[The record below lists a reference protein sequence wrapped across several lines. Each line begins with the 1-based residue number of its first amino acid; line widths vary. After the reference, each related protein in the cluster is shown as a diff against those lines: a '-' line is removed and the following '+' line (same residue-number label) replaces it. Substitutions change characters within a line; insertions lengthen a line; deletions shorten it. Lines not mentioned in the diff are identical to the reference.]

1 MRLVLPKRANL
12 TSVRSEKHHFDWSHS
27 RLADVSP
34 SPCSGGAWSE
44 SGHGPGAAAVMRA
57 SVAGCRMTL
66 GTLLNGLLVSVL
78 AALLWKYSKLS
89 EHAALLEE
97 ELHMTRQSQELS
109 QARIDYH
116 VALENLQQHGTQM
129 VCTGKMHTDR
139 VCRFDYLCYCS
150 DAEEFVFFHSNS
162 SVMLPNLGS
171 RRFQPALLDL
181 SSVEDHN
188 TQYFNFLE
196 LPVAALK
203 FMPKPVF
210 VPDVTLILN
219 RFNPDNLM
227 HVFHD
232 DLLPAYYTM
241 KQYSDLDDEARLVFM
256 EGWSEGAHFDLYR
269 LLSSKQPLLKEQL
282 KNFGKLM
289 CFTKSYVGLSKMTT
303 WYQYGFVQPQGPKA
317 NILVSGNEI
326 RQFAKALMDKMNISR
341 PENTDAS
348 AEDEKD
354 KREDYIVVFSRST
367 TRLILNEAELIMA
380 LAQEFQMRVVTV
392 SLEDQSFSSIVQVI
406 SGAFMLVSM
415 HGAQLISSLF
425 LPRGSVVVELFPF
438 AVNPEQYTPYKTLA
452 SLPGMDLHYVSWRN
466 NIEENTVTHPDRPW
480 EQGGISHLEK
490 AEQERILT
498 SKDVPRHLCCR
509 NPEWLF
515 RIYQDTLVDIPSF
528 LDTLKEGMKAKPMLK
543 KSKTATLVH
552 PGRVREPQCQTS
564 VQTSNEAK
572 LSVSWQ
578 IPWNLKFLKVREVKY
593 EVWIQEQG
601 ENTYMPYILPQQNY
615 TFSENIKPFTTYLV
629 WVRCIFN
636 KNLLGPF
643 ADVLMCR
650 T

>member
-1 MRLVLPKRANL
+1 
-12 TSVRSEKHHFDWSHS
+12 
-27 RLADVSP
+27 
-34 SPCSGGAWSE
+34 
-44 SGHGPGAAAVMRA
+44 MRA
-57 SVAGCRMTL
+57 SVAGCRMSV
-66 GTLLNGLLVSVL
+66 GALLNGLLVSVL

-97 ELHMTRQSQELS
+97 ELHMTQQTQEVS

-116 VALENLQQHGTQM
+116 VALQALQEHGTRM

-139 VCRFDYLCYCS
+139 ICRFDYLCYCS
-150 DAEEFVFFHSNS
+150 EADEFVFLHSNS
-162 SVMLPNLGS
+162 SVMVPNLGS

-196 LPVAALK
+196 LPTAALK

-241 KQYSDLDDEARLVFM
+241 KQYLDLDDEARLVFM
-256 EGWSEGAHFDLYR
+256 EGWSEGPHFDLYR
-269 LLSSKQPLLKEQL
+269 LLSNKQPLLKEQL

-326 RQFAKALMDKMNISR
+326 RQFASALMEKMNISR
-341 PENTDAS
+341 QDRAHKDGS
-348 AEDEKD
+348 AEEEKETEKEDE
-354 KREDYIVVFSRST
+354 YIVVFSRST

-380 LAQEFQMRVVTV
+380 LVQEFQIKVVTV
-392 SLEDQSFSSIVQVI
+392 SLEEQSFPSIIQVI
-406 SGAFMLVSM
+406 SGASMLVSM
-415 HGAQLISSLF
+415 HGAQLVTALF
-425 LPRGSVVVELFPF
+425 LPRGAVVVELFPF
-438 AVNPEQYTPYKTLA
+438 GVNPEQYTPYKTLA
-452 SLPGMDLHYVSWRN
+452 SLPGMDVHYLSWRN
-466 NIEENTVTHPDRPW
+466 TEEENTVTHPHRPW
-480 EQGGISHLEK
+480 EQGGIAHLEK
-490 AEQERILT
+490 EEQERILA

-515 RIYQDTLVDIPSF
+515 RIYQDTKVDIPSF
-528 LDTLKEGMKAKPMLK
+528 LEVLREGMKSKPNFK
-543 KSKTATLVH
+543 KTKAASVVH
-552 PGRVREPQCQTS
+552 PGRVREAQCQTS
-564 VQTSNEAK
+564 VQTTNEAK
-572 LSVSWQ
+572 LTVSWL
-578 IPWNLKFLKVREVKY
+578 IPWNLKYLKVREVKY

-601 ENTYMPYILPQQNY
+601 ENTYMPYILSQQNY

-636 KNLLGPF
+636 KSLLGPF

>member
-1 MRLVLPKRANL
+1 
-12 TSVRSEKHHFDWSHS
+12 
-27 RLADVSP
+27 
-34 SPCSGGAWSE
+34 
-44 SGHGPGAAAVMRA
+44 MRA
-57 SVAGCRMTL
+57 WAAAGCRMSV

-78 AALLWKYSKLS
+78 AALLWKFSKLS

-97 ELHMTRQSQELS
+97 ELQLTRQSQELS
-109 QARIDYH
+109 QAHIDYH
-116 VALENLQQHGTQM
+116 AALQALQEHGTRM
-129 VCTGKMHTDR
+129 VCSGKMHTDR

-150 DAEEFVFFHSNS
+150 EAEEFVFFHSNS

-196 LPVAALK
+196 LPAATLR
-203 FMPKPVF
+203 FLPKPVF
-210 VPDVTLILN
+210 VPDVALILN

-232 DLLPAYYTM
+232 DLLPAFYTM
-241 KQYSDLDDEARLVFM
+241 KQYLDLEQDARLVFM
-256 EGWSEGAHFDLYR
+256 EGWDEGPHFDLYR
-269 LLSSKQPLLKEQL
+269 LLSDKQPLLKEQL
-282 KNFGKLM
+282 RNFGKLM

-326 RQFAKALMDKMNISR
+326 RHFAKVLMEKMNLTR
-341 PENTDAS
+341 VGGGEEEEEEYA
-348 AEDEKD
+348 
-354 KREDYIVVFSRST
+354 VVFSRST
-367 TRLILNEAELIMA
+367 TRLILNQAELVMA
-380 LAQEFQMRVVTV
+380 LARELQLRVVTV
-392 SLEDQSFSSIVQVI
+392 SLEEQSFASIVRAI
-406 SGAFMLVSM
+406 SGASVLVSV
-415 HGAQLISSLF
+415 HGAQLITSLF
-425 LPRGSVVVELFPF
+425 LPPGAVVVELFPF
-438 AVNPEQYTPYKTLA
+438 AVNPEQYTPYRTLA
-452 SLPGMDLHYVSWRN
+452 SLPGMDLHYIPWRN
-466 NIEENTVTHPDRPW
+466 TEEGNTVTHPDRPW
-480 EQGGISHLEK
+480 EQGGIAHLEK
-490 AEQERILT
+490 EEQERIVA

-515 RIYQDTLVDIPSF
+515 RIYQDTVVDVASF
-528 LDTLKEGMKAKPMLK
+528 LQVLREGLKAKPVLK
-543 KSKTATLVH
+543 KSKLSGTLH
-552 PGRVREPQCQTS
+552 PGRVRDPQCQTS
-564 VQTSNEAK
+564 VQTSSEAK
-572 LSVSWQ
+572 LTVSWQ
-578 IPWNLKFLKVREVKY
+578 IPWNLKYLKVREVKY

-615 TFSENIKPFTTYLV
+615 TFSDNIKPFTTYLV

-643 ADVLMCR
+643 ADVLTCR

>member
-1 MRLVLPKRANL
+1 
-12 TSVRSEKHHFDWSHS
+12 
-27 RLADVSP
+27 
-34 SPCSGGAWSE
+34 
-44 SGHGPGAAAVMRA
+44 MRA
-57 SVAGCRMTL
+57 SVAGCKMSI
-66 GTLLNGLLVSVL
+66 GALLNGLLVSVV

-97 ELHMTRQSQELS
+97 ELHMTQQSQEVS
-109 QARIDYH
+109 QAHIDYH
-116 VALENLQQHGTQM
+116 VALQALQDHGTRM

-139 VCRFDYLCYCS
+139 ICRFDYLCYCS
-150 DAEEFVFFHSNS
+150 EAEEFVFFHSNS

-196 LPVAALK
+196 LPAAALK

-232 DLLPAYYTM
+232 DLIPAFYTM
-241 KQYSDLDDEARLVFM
+241 MQYSDLDEARLVFM
-256 EGWSEGAHFDLYR
+256 EGWGEGPHFDLYR

-317 NILVSGNEI
+317 NMLVSGNEI
-326 RQFAKALMDKMNISR
+326 RQFARVLMDKMNITRVEEKDGGS
-341 PENTDAS
+341 S
-348 AEDEKD
+348 EDEKG
-354 KREDYIVVFSRST
+354 KRDEYIVLFSRST

-392 SLEDQSFSSIVQVI
+392 SLEEQSFPSTVQVI
-406 SGAFMLVSM
+406 SGASMLISM
-415 HGAQLISSLF
+415 HGAQLITSLF
-425 LPRGSVVVELFPF
+425 LPRGAVVVELFP
-438 AVNPEQYTPYKTLA
+438 NTK
-452 SLPGMDLHYVSWRN
+452 
-466 NIEENTVTHPDRPW
+466 EENTITHPDKPW
-480 EQGGISHLEK
+480 DQGGIIHLEK
-490 AEQERILT
+490 EEQERILA

-528 LDTLKEGMKAKPMLK
+528 LEVLKEGMKTKPSVRR
-543 KSKTATLVH
+543 SKPASTVH

-564 VQTSNEAK
+564 VQTTNEAK
-572 LSVSWQ
+572 LTVSWQ
-578 IPWNLKFLKVREVKY
+578 IPWNLKYLKVRELKY

>member
-1 MRLVLPKRANL
+1 
-12 TSVRSEKHHFDWSHS
+12 
-27 RLADVSP
+27 
-34 SPCSGGAWSE
+34 
-44 SGHGPGAAAVMRA
+44 MRA
-57 SVAGCRMTL
+57 SVAGCRMSV
-66 GTLLNGLLVSVL
+66 GALLNGLLVSML
-78 AALLWKYSKLS
+78 AALLWKYSSLS
-89 EHAALLEE
+89 ERAASLEE
-97 ELHMTRQSQELS
+97 ELHMTQQSQEIS
-109 QARIDYH
+109 QGRIDYH
-116 VALENLQQHGTQM
+116 VALQALHHHGTRM

-139 VCRFDYLCYCS
+139 ICRFDYLCYS
-150 DAEEFVFFHSNS
+150 SEAEEFVFFHSNS

-203 FMPKPVF
+203 LMSKPVF

-232 DLLPAYYTM
+232 DLLPAFYTM
-241 KQYSDLDDEARLVFM
+241 KQYLDLDDEARLVFM
-256 EGWSEGAHFDLYR
+256 EGWSEGQHFDLYR

-326 RQFAKALMDKMNISR
+326 RQFARTLMFKMNITKVNEA
-341 PENTDAS
+341 ENDGAS
-348 AEDEKD
+348 AENEPEKKDE
-354 KREDYIVVFSRST
+354 YVVVFSRST

-380 LAQEFQMRVVTV
+380 LAQEFKMKVFSV
-392 SLEDQSFSSIVQVI
+392 SLEEQSFPSIVQVV
-406 SGAFMLVSM
+406 SGASMLVSM
-415 HGAQLISSLF
+415 HGAQLITSLF
-425 LPRGSVVVELFPF
+425 LPKGATVVELFPF

-452 SLPGMDLHYVSWRN
+452 TLQGMDLHYVSWRN
-466 NIEENTVTHPDRPW
+466 TKEENTVTYPDRPW
-480 EQGGISHLEK
+480 EQGGIAHLEK
-490 AEQERILT
+490 AEQERILN

-515 RIYQDTLVDIPSF
+515 RIYQDTLIDIPSF
-528 LDTLKEGMKAKPMLK
+528 LAVLKEGVRTKPSTK
-543 KSKTATLVH
+543 KSKMASMVH
-552 PGRVREPQCQTS
+552 PGRVREAWCQTS
-564 VQTSNEAK
+564 VQTSSEAK
-572 LSVSWQ
+572 LLVSWQ

-643 ADVLMCR
+643 ADVLTCK

>member
-1 MRLVLPKRANL
+1 
-12 TSVRSEKHHFDWSHS
+12 
-27 RLADVSP
+27 
-34 SPCSGGAWSE
+34 
-44 SGHGPGAAAVMRA
+44 MRA
-57 SVAGCRMTL
+57 SLAGCRMSV
-66 GTLLNGLLVSVL
+66 GALLNGLLVSVV

-89 EHAALLEE
+89 EHAASLEE
-97 ELHMTRQSQELS
+97 ELHLTRQSQELS
-109 QARIDYH
+109 EGRIDYH
-116 VALENLQQHGTQM
+116 AALLALQEHGTRM

-139 VCRFDYLCYCS
+139 ICRFDYLCYCS
-150 DAEEFVFFHSNS
+150 EAEEFVFFYSNS
-162 SVMLPNLGS
+162 SVMLPNLGP

-196 LPVAALK
+196 LPAGALK

-210 VPDVTLILN
+210 VPDVTLIMN

-232 DLLPAYYTM
+232 DLLPAFYTM
-241 KQYSDLDDEARLVFM
+241 KQYLDLDDEARLVFM
-256 EGWSEGAHFDLYR
+256 EGWGEGPYFDLYR
-269 LLSSKQPLLKEQL
+269 LLSGKQPLLKEQL

-303 WYQYGFVQPQGPKA
+303 WYQYGFVQPQGSKA
-317 NILVSGNEI
+317 NILVSGNEV
-326 RQFAKALMDKMNISR
+326 RQFAKIMMERMNITGQEDTAKEGDGTVEE
-341 PENTDAS
+341 PEK
-348 AEDEKD
+348 E

-380 LAQEFQMRVVTV
+380 LAQEFQMRVLTV
-392 SLEDQSFSSIVQVI
+392 SLEEQSFASIVQVI
-406 SGAFMLVSM
+406 SGASMLFSM
-415 HGAQLISSLF
+415 HGAQLVTALF
-425 LPRGSVVVELFPF
+425 LPRGAAVVELFPY

-452 SLPGMDLHYVSWRN
+452 SLPGMDLQYVSWRN
-466 NIEENTVTHPDRPW
+466 SMEENTVTHPERPW
-480 EQGGISHLEK
+480 DQGGIVHLEK
-490 AEQERILT
+490 EEQERIQV

-509 NPEWLF
+509 NPEWLY
-515 RIYQDTLVDIPSF
+515 RIYQDTLVDIPS
-528 LDTLKEGMKAKPMLK
+528 LLEVLKEGLKTRPSVKKNKAA
-543 KSKTATLVH
+543 STVH

-564 VQTSNEAK
+564 VQATNEAK
-572 LSVSWQ
+572 LTVSWQ

-601 ENTYMPYILPQQNY
+601 ENTYMPYILPQLNY

-636 KNLLGPF
+636 KSLLGPF

>member
-1 MRLVLPKRANL
+1 
-12 TSVRSEKHHFDWSHS
+12 
-27 RLADVSP
+27 
-34 SPCSGGAWSE
+34 
-44 SGHGPGAAAVMRA
+44 MRA
-57 SVAGCRMTL
+57 SVAGCRMSV
-66 GTLLNGLLVSVL
+66 GALLNGLLVSVV

-97 ELHMTRQSQELS
+97 ELHMTRQSQEVS

-116 VALENLQQHGTQM
+116 VALQALQKHGTNM

-139 VCRFDYLCYCS
+139 ICRFDYLCYS
-150 DAEEFVFFHSNS
+150 SEAEEFVFFHSNS

-196 LPVAALK
+196 LPAATLK
-203 FMPKPVF
+203 YMPKPVF

-232 DLLPAYYTM
+232 DLLPAFYTM

-256 EGWSEGAHFDLYR
+256 EGWGEGPHFDLYR

-282 KNFGKLM
+282 RNFGKLM
-289 CFTKSYVGLSKMTT
+289 CFTKSYIGLSKMTT

-317 NILVSGNEI
+317 NMLVSGNEI
-326 RQFAKALMDKMNISR
+326 RQFATALMEKMNITR
-341 PENTDAS
+341 VEEVEKEGAS
-348 AEDEKD
+348 AEDEKEKEKKD
-354 KREDYIVVFSRST
+354 EYIVVFSRST
-367 TRLILNEAELIMA
+367 TRLILNEAELIMV

-392 SLEDQSFSSIVQVI
+392 SLEEQSFPSIVQAI
-406 SGAFMLVSM
+406 SGASILVSM
-415 HGAQLISSLF
+415 HGAQLITSLF
-425 LPRGSVVVELFPF
+425 LPRRATVVELFPF

-452 SLPGMDLHYVSWRN
+452 SLPGMDLHYISWRN
-466 NIEENTVTHPDRPW
+466 TIEENTITHPDRPW
-480 EQGGISHLEK
+480 EQGGIAHLEK
-490 AEQERILT
+490 EEQERILA

-509 NPEWLF
+509 NPEWLY

-528 LDTLKEGMKAKPMLK
+528 LEVLKEGMKTKPSMK
-543 KSKTATLVH
+543 KSKTASIVH

-564 VQTSNEAK
+564 VQTTNEAK
-572 LSVSWQ
+572 LTVSWQ
-578 IPWNLKFLKVREVKY
+578 IPWNLKYLKVREVKY

-636 KNLLGPF
+636 KSLLGPF

>member
-1 MRLVLPKRANL
+1 
-12 TSVRSEKHHFDWSHS
+12 
-27 RLADVSP
+27 
-34 SPCSGGAWSE
+34 
-44 SGHGPGAAAVMRA
+44 MRA
-57 SVAGCRMTL
+57 SAAACRMNL
-66 GTLLNGLLVSVL
+66 GTLLNGLLVSVV
-78 AALLWKYSKLS
+78 AALLWKCSKLS
-89 EHAALLEE
+89 EQAFLLEE
-97 ELHMTRQSQELS
+97 ELHMAQRSQELS

-116 VALENLQQHGTQM
+116 VALQALQEQGTRM

-139 VCRFDYLCYCS
+139 ICRFDYLCYS
-150 DAEEFVFFHSNS
+150 SEAEEFVFFQSNF

-210 VPDVTLILN
+210 VPDATLILN

-227 HVFHD
+227 HIFHD
-232 DLLPAYYTM
+232 DLLPAFYTM
-241 KQYSDLDDEARLVFM
+241 KQYSDLDGEARLVFM
-256 EGWSEGAHFDLYR
+256 EGWGEGPYFDLYR
-269 LLSSKQPLLKEQL
+269 LLSSKQPLLKEHL

-317 NILVSGNEI
+317 NVLVSGNEI
-326 RQFAKALMDKMNISR
+326 RQFASSVMKKMNITIVKTGESDR
-341 PENTDAS
+341 GTVEHENKGEANDQ
-348 AEDEKD
+348 
-354 KREDYIVVFSRST
+354 YVVIFSRST
-367 TRLILNEAELIMA
+367 TRLILNEAEVVMA
-380 LAQEFQMRVVTV
+380 IVQELQMRVVTV
-392 SLEDQSFSSIVQVI
+392 SLEEQSFPSIIQVI
-406 SGAFMLVSM
+406 SGASILVSM
-415 HGAQLISSLF
+415 HGAQLITSLF
-425 LPRGSVVVELFPF
+425 LPRGAVVVELFPF
-438 AVNPEQYTPYKTLA
+438 AVNPEHYTPYKTLA
-452 SLPGMDLHYVSWRN
+452 SLPGMDLHYMSWRN
-466 NIEENTVTHPDRPW
+466 TKEENTVTYPDRPW
-480 EQGGISHLEK
+480 EQGGIIHLEK
-490 AEQERILT
+490 EDQKRILK
-498 SKDVPRHLCCR
+498 SKEVPRHLCCR

-528 LDTLKEGMKAKPMLK
+528 IELLKEAMKTKLNLRK
-543 KSKTATLVH
+543 GKATSTVH
-552 PGRVREPQCQTS
+552 PGRVREAQCQTS
-564 VQTSNEAK
+564 VQTTKEAK

-578 IPWNLKFLKVREVKY
+578 IPWNLKYLKVREVKY

-643 ADVLMCR
+643 ADVLTCR

>member
-1 MRLVLPKRANL
+1 
-12 TSVRSEKHHFDWSHS
+12 
-27 RLADVSP
+27 
-34 SPCSGGAWSE
+34 
-44 SGHGPGAAAVMRA
+44 MRA
-57 SVAGCRMTL
+57 ASCRMNVAAI
-66 GTLLNGLLVSVL
+66 LNGLLVSVV
-78 AALLWKYSKLS
+78 AALLWKYVRLS
-89 EHAALLEE
+89 EHAAVLEE
-97 ELHMTRQSQELS
+97 ELQLTHQSQELS

-116 VALENLQQHGTQM
+116 AALLALQEHGTRM

-139 VCRFDYLCYCS
+139 ICRFDYLCYCAE
-150 DAEEFVFFHSNS
+150 AEEFVFFHSNS
-162 SVMLPNLGS
+162 SFMLPNLGP

-196 LPVAALK
+196 LPAAALK

-210 VPDVTLILN
+210 IPDVTLILN

-232 DLLPAYYTM
+232 DLLPIFYTM
-241 KQYSDLDDEARLVFM
+241 RQYSDLDDEARLVFM
-256 EGWSEGAHFDLYR
+256 EGWGEGAHFDLYR

-282 KNFGKLM
+282 RKFGKLM

-326 RQFAKALMDKMNISR
+326 RQFASSLMEKLNI
-341 PENTDAS
+341 NTQGGGEES
-348 AEDEKD
+348 AAEEKD
-354 KREDYIVVFSRST
+354 EYIVVFSRSIN
-367 TRLILNEAELIMA
+367 RLILNEAELILA
-380 LAQEFQMRVVTV
+380 LAQEFQMRAVTV
-392 SLEDQSFSSIVQVI
+392 SLEEQTFPSIVKVI
-406 SGAFMLVSM
+406 SGASMLVSM
-415 HGAQLISSLF
+415 HGAQLVSSLF
-425 LPRGSVVVELFPF
+425 LPRGAVVVELFPY

-452 SLPGMDLHYVSWRN
+452 SLPGMDLQYVAWRN
-466 NIEENTVTHPDRPW
+466 MVEENSVAYPERPW
-480 EQGGISHLEK
+480 EQGGIAHLEK
-490 AEQERILT
+490 EEQEHILA
-498 SKDVPRHLCCR
+498 SKEVPRHLCCR
-509 NPEWLF
+509 NPEWLY
-515 RIYQDTLVDIPSF
+515 RIYQDTIVDIPS
-528 LDTLKEGMKAKPMLK
+528 LLEALRETVKTRPNLKKAKPA
-543 KSKTATLVH
+543 STVH

-564 VQTSNEAK
+564 VRATNEAK
-572 LSVSWQ
+572 LTVSWQ
-578 IPWNLKFLKVREVKY
+578 IPWNLKYLKVREVKY

-601 ENTYMPYILPQQNY
+601 ENTYMPYILPHQNY